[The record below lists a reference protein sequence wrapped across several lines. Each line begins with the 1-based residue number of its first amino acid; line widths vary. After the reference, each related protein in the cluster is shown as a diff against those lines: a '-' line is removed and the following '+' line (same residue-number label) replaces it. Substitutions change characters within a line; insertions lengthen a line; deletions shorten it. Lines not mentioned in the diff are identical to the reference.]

1 MTKTRIVVQ
10 GSSSGMFIFVNSK
23 GNNKKGST
31 IWQLD
36 FFETQQDKGGN
47 CRNSDVSNISAIGGI
62 DIGGI
67 TYIGG
72 IDGMTIQRRPR
83 HTYSLSDKRRE

>member
-1 MTKTRIVVQ
+1 MECLYLYTT
-10 GSSSGMFIFVNSK
+10 VNETI
-23 GNNKKGST
+23 NKILKDEQFDNLTFSRHN
-31 IWQLD
+31 QR
-36 FFETQQDKGGN
+36 GN

>member
-1 MTKTRIVVQ
+1 MCKVHPAA
-10 GSSSGMFIFVNSK
+10 SGMFIFVNSK
-23 GNNKKGST
+23 WNNKQDTQGWT
-31 IWQLD
+31 TWQLD
-36 FFETQQDKGGN
+36 FFEAQQDKRGN